1 MVATQQYQFK
11 VVPEWARLPDGWKF
25 GDVVGVATDSA
36 DRVYAFHRGSPPLLV
51 FAPDG
56 ELIESWGEGRFV
68 DPHSIYIDAQDR
80 VYLVDRGAHAI
91 YRFGPGWE
99 LQLTLGVPGVAAGKQ
114 SGAPFNLPACVAV
127 ALSGDIFVA
136 DGYGNSRVH
145 KYSPEGR
152 LVRSW
157 GAHGSGPGE
166 FDLPHGIWVD
176 AQQRVWVTEK
186 QGHRLQRFTLDG
198 EHIDTWT
205 GFSKPNA
212 VWVGRD
218 GVSYFAEQNHRVS
231 ILSPDGTLLNRW
243 GEENT
248 EQPGQF
254 IAPHGLWVDSHGDLY
269 VAEVLQGKRLQK
281 FVRVHP

>member
-1 MVATQQYQFK
+1 
-11 VVPEWARLPDGWKF
+11 
-25 GDVVGVATDSA
+25 DSA
-36 DRVYAFHRGSPPLLV
+36 DRVYAFHRGSPPVLV
-51 FAPDG
+51 FSPEGD
-56 ELIESWGEGRFV
+56 LIESWGEGRFV

-91 YRFGPGWE
+91 HRFGPNWE
-99 LQLTLGVPGVAAGKQ
+99 LQLTIGTPGTASGKQ
-114 SGAPFNLPACVAV
+114 SGDPFNLPACVAV
-127 ALSGDIFVA
+127 AANGEILVA

-157 GAHGSGPGE
+157 GSQGSGPGE

-198 EHIDTWT
+198 EYIDTWT

-212 VWVGRD
+212 VWVGQD

-231 ILSPDGTLLNRW
+231 VLSPDGEVLSRW
-243 GEENT
+243 GEDHPE
-248 EQPGQF
+248 EPGQF
-254 IAPHGLWVDSHGDLY
+254 IAPHGVWVDSQGDLY

-281 FVRVHP
+281 FTLKR

>member
-1 MVATQQYQFK
+1 M
-11 VVPEWARLPDGWKF
+11 
-25 GDVVGVATDSA
+25 
-36 DRVYAFHRGSPPLLV
+36 
-51 FAPDG
+51 
-56 ELIESWGEGRFV
+56 
-68 DPHSIYIDAQDR
+68 
-80 VYLVDRGAHAI
+80 
-91 YRFGPGWE
+91 
-99 LQLTLGVPGVAAGKQ
+99 
-114 SGAPFNLPACVAV
+114 
-127 ALSGDIFVA
+127 A

-145 KYSPEGR
+145 RYSPEGR

-186 QGHRLQRFTLDG
+186 QGHRLQRFTLEG
-198 EHIDTWT
+198 EHIDTWS

-231 ILSPDGTLLNRW
+231 ILSPDGALLNRW